1 VNSGDH
7 HLSVTPHP
15 EIASRSTDRRSGCRC
30 VPTTETGMALDRAK
44 RNGIARH
51 YAHRGH
57 RWHARW
63 KLACDPAYAAVA
75 DLLGNRSLPLLD
87 IGCGIGLL
95 GQYLHAEHPGTRYIG
110 VDHDPRKI
118 AAACEAAAG
127 LDGDMDFRCADAAT
141 LPPVHGHVV
150 MLDVLHYLSAARQQA
165 LLRVALAH
173 LAPEGTLVIR
183 NVLREPNWRF
193 HATRVEEFFL
203 RVSGWIPGGA
213 QHYPDAEELGTPLR
227 QAGLDVQ
234 VSPLRGRT
242 PYNSYLLVA
251 RFSRVRTKTDVSGR
265 DRLYSAAQSP

>member
-1 VNSGDH
+1 
-7 HLSVTPHP
+7 
-15 EIASRSTDRRSGCRC
+15 
-30 VPTTETGMALDRAK
+30 MALDRAQ
-44 RNGIARH
+44 RNRIARR

-63 KLACDPAYAAVA
+63 KLACDPAYAAVD
-75 DLLGNRSLPLLD
+75 DLLSGPPLPLLD
-87 IGCGIGLL
+87 IGCGIDLL
-95 GQYLHAEHPGTRYIG
+95 GQYLQAGHARTPYIG

-118 AAACEAAAG
+118 AAAREAAAAMG
-127 LDGDMDFRCADAAT
+127 LDRDIDLRCADAAT
-141 LPPVHGHVV
+141 LPPVHGHVAL
-150 MLDVLHYLSAARQQA
+150 LDVLHYLSAPQQQA
-165 LLRVALAH
+165 LLQVAIAH
-173 LAPEGTLVIR
+173 LAPDGTLVIR

-213 QHYPDAEELGTPLR
+213 QHYPRAEELCAPLR

-234 VSPLRGRT
+234 VRSLRGRT

-251 RFSRVRTKTDVSGR
+251 RFHRPRTKTRVTER

>member
-1 VNSGDH
+1 
-7 HLSVTPHP
+7 
-15 EIASRSTDRRSGCRC
+15 
-30 VPTTETGMALDRAK
+30 MALDRAQ
-44 RNGIARH
+44 RNRIARR

-63 KLACDPAYAAVA
+63 KLACDPAYAAVD
-75 DLLGNRSLPLLD
+75 DLLSGPPLPLLD

-95 GQYLHAEHPGTRYIG
+95 GQYLQAGHARTPYIG

-118 AAACEAAAG
+118 AAAREAAAAMG
-127 LDGDMDFRCADAAT
+127 LDRDIDLRCADAAT
-141 LPPVHGHVV
+141 LPPVHGHVAL
-150 MLDVLHYLSAARQQA
+150 LDVLHYLSAPQQQA
-165 LLRVALAH
+165 LLQVAIAH
-173 LAPEGTLVIR
+173 LAPDGTLVIR

-203 RVSGWIPGGA
+203 RASGWIPGGA
-213 QHYPDAEELGTPLR
+213 QHYPRAEELCAPLR

-234 VSPLRGRT
+234 VRSLRGRT

-251 RFSRVRTKTDVSGR
+251 RFHRPRTETRVTER

>member
-1 VNSGDH
+1 
-7 HLSVTPHP
+7 
-15 EIASRSTDRRSGCRC
+15 
-30 VPTTETGMALDRAK
+30 MALDRAK

-63 KLACDPAYAAVA
+63 KLACDPAYGAVA
-75 DLLGNRSLPLLD
+75 ELVGDRSLPLLD

-95 GQYLHAEHPGTRYIG
+95 GQYLHAEHAATRYMG

-118 AAACEAAAG
+118 AAAREAAVAAG
-127 LDGDMDFRCADAAT
+127 LGGDRDFRCADAAT

-150 MLDVLHYLSAARQQA
+150 MLDVLHYLPAARQQA
-165 LLRVALAH
+165 LLRAALAH

-193 HATRVEEFFL
+193 HATRLEEFFL

-213 QHYPDAEELGTPLR
+213 QHYPRAEELCAPLR

-234 VSPLRGRT
+234 MRPLRGRT
-242 PYNSYLLVA
+242 PYNSYLRVA
-251 RFSRVRTKTDVSGR
+251 RFSGARTKTRVDGPEQV
-265 DRLYSAAQSP
+265 YSAAQSP

>member
-1 VNSGDH
+1 
-7 HLSVTPHP
+7 
-15 EIASRSTDRRSGCRC
+15 
-30 VPTTETGMALDRAK
+30 MALDRAQ
-44 RNGIARH
+44 RNRIARR

-63 KLACDPAYAAVA
+63 KLACDPAYAAVD
-75 DLLGNRSLPLLD
+75 DLLSGQPLPLLD

-95 GQYLHAEHPGTRYIG
+95 GQYLQAGHARTPYIG

-118 AAACEAAAG
+118 AAAREAAAAMG
-127 LDGDMDFRCADAAT
+127 LDRDIDLRCADAAT
-141 LPPVHGHVV
+141 LPPVHGHVAL
-150 MLDVLHYLSAARQQA
+150 LDVLHYLSAPQQQA
-165 LLRVALAH
+165 LLQVAIAH
-173 LAPEGTLVIR
+173 LAPDGTLVIR

-213 QHYPDAEELGTPLR
+213 QHYPRAEELCAPLR

-234 VSPLRGRT
+234 VRSLRGRT

-251 RFSRVRTKTDVSGR
+251 RFHRPRTKTRVTER

>member
-1 VNSGDH
+1 
-7 HLSVTPHP
+7 
-15 EIASRSTDRRSGCRC
+15 
-30 VPTTETGMALDRAK
+30 MALDRAQ
-44 RNGIARH
+44 RNRIARR

-63 KLACDPAYAAVA
+63 KLACDPAYAAVD
-75 DLLGNRSLPLLD
+75 DLLSGPPLPLLD

-95 GQYLHAEHPGTRYIG
+95 GQYLQAGHARTPYIG

-118 AAACEAAAG
+118 AAAREAAAAMG
-127 LDGDMDFRCADAAT
+127 LDRDIDLRCADAAT
-141 LPPVHGHVV
+141 LPPVHGHVAL
-150 MLDVLHYLSAARQQA
+150 LDVLHYLSAPQQQA
-165 LLRVALAH
+165 LLQVAIAH
-173 LAPEGTLVIR
+173 LAPDGTLVIR

-203 RVSGWIPGGA
+203 RASGWIPGGA
-213 QHYPDAEELGTPLR
+213 QHYPRAEELCAPLR

-234 VSPLRGRT
+234 VRSLRGRT

-251 RFSRVRTKTDVSGR
+251 RFHRPRTKTRVTER